1 MFYCPQCG
9 GLQNYRLRARRPFLT
24 LYFIPAI
31 PIGPAEIFV
40 QCDQCRTTWDTSVL
54 QIDKDKHEEIQENQ
68 FRDEAIRAAI
78 LVTLADGHISEAEIQ
93 SLLTIS
99 EMLFERPIDREEL
112 GRLCSVAR
120 QTEIEAE
127 HYVQTVSTRWNV
139 QQRLLALQAMFLAAT
154 AGEEDVS
161 AAKLQKIRSMQEQ
174 LNLSEAEFQ
183 AAIDDALQYNEI

>member
-1 MFYCPQCG
+1 LFYCPQCG

-24 LYFIPAI
+24 LYFIPTI
-31 PIGPAEIFV
+31 PIGGAEIFV
-40 QCDQCRTTWDTSVL
+40 QCDQCGTTWDTTVL
-54 QIDKDKHEEIQENQ
+54 QIDKEKHEEIQENQ

-78 LVTLADGHISEAEIQ
+78 LVTLADGHISEAEIR

-99 EMLFERPIDREEL
+99 EMLLQRPLDREEL

-161 AAKLQKIRSMQEQ
+161 AKKLENIQRMQPH
-174 LNLSEAEFQ
+174 LSLSDAEFQ
-183 AAIDDALQYNEI
+183 AAIDDALQYNEV